1 MSRLQSHLSIRRILL
16 NIVWVIGGVL
26 LSGCGTTRERDATEQ
41 LVLSNAV
48 DRSISAIDFR
58 PMTGRKVY
66 LDTSYLKEV
75 KGSSFVNAAYITS
88 ALRQQ
93 IAGAGCL
100 LQDSSEQADLII
112 EPRVGTLGS
121 DDHRVTFGIPE
132 NNSLSSAASLLPN
145 APSIP
150 SIPEIAVAR
159 RDARE
164 AAAKIA
170 AFAYDRETR
179 KAVWQSGVRQ
189 SIASA
194 KDTYVLGVGPFQ
206 AGTIREGTKL
216 AGSQI
221 VHFGDTD
228 PKQSPNDSFRRP
240 PVDYTAEVRFQDGWP
255 IYDKKSVADQ
265 LLDEAPEQKALGQEA
280 PTAIASLPEHAS
292 TRSTDADV
300 PADSPKADTQ
310 KRIPKSDNASSNR
323 KMR

>member
-1 MSRLQSHLSIRRILL
+1 MSRLLSPPSVRRIS
-16 NIVWVIGGVL
+16 IVFAWAFGIAL
-26 LSGCGTTRERDATEQ
+26 LSGCGTTREREATEQ

-58 PMTGRKVY
+58 PLTGRKVF
-66 LDTSYLKEV
+66 LDTRYLNQV
-75 KGSSFVNAAYITS
+75 KGPSFVNADYITS

-121 DDHRVTFGIPE
+121 DDHRVTFGLPE
-132 NNSLSSAASLLPN
+132 NNSLATAASLLPN

-170 AFAYDRETR
+170 AFAYDRESR

-189 SIASA
+189 STATA

-216 AGSQI
+216 AGSK
-221 VHFGDTD
+221 VVRFGDAD
-228 PKQSPNDSFRRP
+228 PKHSPNDSFERP

-255 IYDKKSVADQ
+255 IYDKRSVADK
-265 LLDEAPEQKALGQEA
+265 LLNGERPLNATGQNDS
-280 PTAIASLPEHAS
+280 TAIASLPEQAS
-292 TRSTDADV
+292 TQSTDEKATADH
-300 PADSPKADTQ
+300 SPTDTQ
-310 KRIPKSDNASSNR
+310 NR
-323 KMR
+323 